1 MSAASP
7 NPLLVFDLDGTLAE
21 TAGDLVRSLNFIMD
35 RVGLA
40 PVSLAEGRQFV
51 GQGARMMIQAGFRQ
65 AGRTVEGEELEELF
79 HAFLA
84 YYEAN
89 IAIESFLFPGVEPAL
104 ERFAAAGWDLA
115 VCTNK
120 VEGASVRLLEALG
133 IAKRFRAI
141 CGQDTFQVD
150 GAKISKPDPRHVL
163 MTIEKAGGDWRRA
176 LMIGDS
182 RFDIEA
188 AKSAKVRVIAVDFGY
203 TDEPAALFGP
213 DRVISHFD
221 HLWSAVAELAPELLP
236 KPGG

>member
-1 MSAASP
+1 MLQHSQ

-35 RVGLA
+35 RVGLP
-40 PVSLAEGRQFV
+40 PVSLENGRKWV
-51 GQGARMMIQAGFRQ
+51 GQGARSLIQAGYRQ
-65 AGRTVEGEELEELF
+65 AGRSIEGAELEELF

-89 IAIESFLFPGVEPAL
+89 IAVESFLFPGVEASL
-104 ERFAAAGWDLA
+104 QRFASAGWDLA

-150 GAKISKPDPRHVL
+150 GRKISKPDPRHVL
-163 MTIEKAGGDWRRA
+163 MTIERAGGDWRRA
-176 LMIGDS
+176 IMVGDS

-188 AKSAKVRVIAVDFGY
+188 AKSAGVRVVAVDFGY
-203 TDEPAALFGP
+203 SEEPAVKFAP

-221 HLWSAVAELAPELLP
+221 HLWGAVADLAPELRSQA
-236 KPGG
+236 GA